1 MEFPQ
6 PLTQEEAKRRKGKNV
21 VVALALLAFVVIVF
35 AGSMAK
41 MMEGAIPVMNADIGV
56 QK

>member
-1 MEFPQ
+1 MDYPQ
-6 PLTQEEAKRRKGKNV
+6 PLSAEEARRRKGRNI

-35 AGSMAK
+35 AGSVAK
-41 MMEGAIPVMNADIGV
+41 MMEGNIPVLNADIGV

>member
-6 PLTQEEAKRRKGKNV
+6 PLTHEEAKRRKGKNL

-35 AGSMAK
+35 AGSVAK
-41 MMEGAIPVMNADIGV
+41 MMEGSIPVMNADIGV